1 MENSPI
7 SAALRH
13 ESERTA
19 GALPSERVPSE
30 ARPAGCKQ
38 GKETGD
44 KCEPPP
50 EFFPCV
56 SISPFFQFGTSMGL
70 ISDLLRDSPLK
81 PEQLENIAVI
91 EKRMQDEKLSA
102 NRELDR

>member
-19 GALPSERVPSE
+19 GALPSERVLGE

-38 GKETGD
+38 GKETGE
-44 KCEPPP
+44 KCEPSS
-50 EFFPCV
+50 EV
-56 SISPFFQFGTSMGL
+56 SRLRSISAVFSLVRLWASFLTS
-70 ISDLLRDSPLK
+70 SETR
-81 PEQLENIAVI
+81 
-91 EKRMQDEKLSA
+91 R
-102 NRELDR
+102 